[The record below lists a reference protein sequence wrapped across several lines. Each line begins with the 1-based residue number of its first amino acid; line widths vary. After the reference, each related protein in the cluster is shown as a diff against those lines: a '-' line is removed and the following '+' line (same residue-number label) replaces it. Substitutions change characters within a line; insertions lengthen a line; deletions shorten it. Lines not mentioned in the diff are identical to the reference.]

1 MCALAGE
8 LKSQTANAER
18 RKKARS
24 VLGKVAGLL
33 LTLTLTMA
41 GAGPHDV
48 ARHIPEWGHE
58 AVKVLVVHQ
67 VAQTA
72 QPQVKVA
79 PPRLG
84 PRLR

>member
-1 MCALAGE
+1 M
-8 LKSQTANAER
+8 
-18 RKKARS
+18 
-24 VLGKVAGLL
+24 AGLL
-33 LTLTLTMA
+33 LTLTLTMT

-48 ARHIPEWGHE
+48 AQHMSEWSHE
-58 AVKVLVVHQ
+58 AVKVLVVHH

-72 QPQVKVA
+72 QPQLKLA